1 MRAQESCGSKRW
13 SGEQVRETE
22 WPGQREKQQHVS
34 SLLELLALRPRIV
47 HVGPGMGNRPAH
59 SAKGAGQETLP

>member
-1 MRAQESCGSKRW
+1 MS
-13 SGEQVRETE
+13 
-22 WPGQREKQQHVS
+22 QREKQQHVS